1 MKHQE
6 SNLKYIR
13 AKNKVDRE
21 KGFYTHLMIY
31 VLVNIFITII
41 KMWNDVDS
49 WTSFANELTTI
60 DVLSSWVIWGIFVVL
75 HFLSFKYGQAWEER
89 KIEQYMK
96 EELKKDSN

>member
-13 AKNKVDRE
+13 AKAKVDRE
-21 KGFYTHLMIY
+21 KGFYTHLIIY
-31 VLVNIFITII
+31 VIVNIFITCI

-49 WTSFANELTTI
+49 WASFANELTTI

-96 EELKKDSN
+96 EELRKDSK